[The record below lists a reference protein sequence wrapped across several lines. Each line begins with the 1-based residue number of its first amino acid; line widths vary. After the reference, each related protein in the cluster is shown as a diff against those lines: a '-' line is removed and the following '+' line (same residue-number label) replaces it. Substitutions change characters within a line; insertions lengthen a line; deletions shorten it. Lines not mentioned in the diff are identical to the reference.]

1 MTSPAL
7 LIVSYDT
14 HDVRQRRRFRRTLQ
28 SQSTGHQ
35 YSVYEQFPSASE
47 RNQLLEDLAQIRK
60 TEDSLWAFRVDPR
73 ARRIALGTAQAAA
86 PWSGTI
92 LS

>member
-7 LIVSYDT
+7 FIVSYDT
-14 HDVRQRRRFRRTLQ
+14 RDARRRRRFRRMLQ
-28 SQSTGHQ
+28 SWSTGHQ
-35 YSVYEQFPSASE
+35 YSVYEQFPTASE
-47 RNQLLEDLAQIRK
+47 CGRLLEDLAQVRK

-73 ARRIALGTAQAAA
+73 ASRITLGTVRPAA
-86 PWSGTI
+86 PWEGMI